1 MVDEESKNPPQGSP
15 AVPMGEPGSATP
27 LRPSQGRK
35 MQRAPSLSRSA
46 GVLTLQARALA
57 HERFRSAATSV
68 VTELALRLGCERV
81 CIGFYRQGRL
91 RIGAMSGT
99 ADIRQ
104 QRNLARSIVGAM
116 EEAIDQAS
124 MVVHPAP
131 QGTSLTVTLAHA
143 ELAQLNGQLSIC
155 SVPVVGRRRAYG
167 ALVFERQ
174 GGFDARAVEAAK
186 DAALFVGPVLELK
199 HRIEQP
205 LGGRIVDAVSPR
217 RGSASLFRLGTWQ
230 VGGAAAALVLLAAAL
245 WPASYRVVAPA
256 RVEGEG
262 QRVIASPVDG
272 FLRSVALRPGETVQA
287 GQVLVALDD
296 RDLALERGKS
306 NAEIAQLD
314 NLYRDAL
321 TKDDAAQIVIAHSKL
336 EQAQAQLG
344 LVESQLERIQLRAPF
359 DGVLLSGDLMQSIG
373 MPVKRGQELMTGA
386 PDLSFRVVAE
396 VDEQDIAVLRNGQ
409 TAQVL
414 FGAFAQDSLA
424 MTVMRIAPMAT
435 TIDGRNV
442 FEVDGRVQGST
453 AALRPGLR
461 GVVRIDIE
469 RTLLGWVWWHRTS
482 QWMRRTL
489 WRVLG

>member
-1 MVDEESKNPPQGSP
+1 MVNKEPKNPQNSP
-15 AVPMGEPGSATP
+15 AVPAGGPGSATP
-27 LRPSQGRK
+27 LGPSQGRRL
-35 MQRAPSLSRSA
+35 QRAPSHSRSS

-68 VTELALRLGCERV
+68 VTELALRMGCERV

-99 ADIRQ
+99 ADTGA
-104 QRNLARSIVGAM
+104 QRSIARAIVGAM
-116 EEAIDQAS
+116 EEALDQAS
-124 MVVHPAP
+124 MVMHPLP
-131 QGTSLTVTLAHA
+131 QGNSLTVTLAHA

-155 SVPVVGRRRAYG
+155 SVPIVGRRRAYG
-167 ALVFERQ
+167 ALLFERREA
-174 GGFDARAVEAAK
+174 FDARAVEAAK

-217 RGSASLFRLGTWQ
+217 RGGAALFRLGTWQ
-230 VGGAAAALVLLAAAL
+230 VGGAAAALVLLVAAL
-245 WPASYRVVAPA
+245 WPVSYRVVAPA

-262 QRVIASPVDG
+262 QRIVAAPVDG
-272 FLRSVALRPGETVQA
+272 FVLSAALRPGETVRA
-287 GQVLVALDD
+287 GQVLLALDD

-314 NLYRDAL
+314 HLYREAL
-321 TKDDAAQIVIAHSKL
+321 TKDDAAQIVIARSKL

-344 LVESQLERIQLRAPF
+344 LVQSQLERIQLRAPF
-359 DGVLLSGDLMQSIG
+359 DGVLLSGDLTQSIG
-373 MPVKRGQELMTGA
+373 MPVKRGQELMTLA

-396 VDEQDIAVLRNGQ
+396 VDEQDIADLRNGQ
-409 TAQVL
+409 RAQVL

-424 MTVMRIAPMAT
+424 MTVTRIAPMAT
-435 TIDGRNV
+435 TLDGRNV
-442 FEVDGRVQGST
+442 FEVDGRVEGAT
-453 AALRPGLR
+453 AELRPGLR
-461 GVVRIDIE
+461 GVVRIDIA
-469 RTLLGWVWWHRTS
+469 RSLQGWVWWHRAG